1 MAPCLFAKGSS
12 GVPKMISL
20 PLRLPGETQLVVLS
34 AASQRR
40 SPCCPRVRDRVG
52 QGSEADSLFAS
63 DFASLRAMVSGDL
76 CVHDGRL
83 AHYLSQMTVWEGAVS
98 DGLVRLKNGTTMRT
112 QRWSSRCEDGRR

>member
-20 PLRLPGETQLVVLS
+20 PLRLPGETQVVVLS

-52 QGSEADSLFAS
+52 QGSERIRFSPAILPPYA
-63 DFASLRAMVSGDL
+63 
-76 CVHDGRL
+76 
-83 AHYLSQMTVWEGAVS
+83 
-98 DGLVRLKNGTTMRT
+98 
-112 QRWSSRCEDGRR
+112 RWSAGTYAYTMDA